1 MDEMTLLNRRRDE
14 VALPTD
20 LSVARS
26 RLLAEIRRAPG
37 ARSGRGPRPRRR
49 GALVSAAG
57 LAAALA
63 VAATQLGGAA
73 QMGGTAEPRK
83 PPAERPISAAAVLE
97 TAALVA
103 EKTEATTVRPDQWF
117 YMKESQPVD
126 SLPVYE
132 HWSRM
137 DGLLQALRG
146 SDGKLKVTE
155 AEKGRTNPAKTL
167 REVAA
172 LPGDPDAMLRH
183 FHELDRELT
192 ALSICEPGCPPGSE
206 QDRRAYGAIQWYLKF
221 GPVIPPDIAAT
232 MFRAMA
238 KIPGVRIEENVAT
251 AEGRRGLAVVLD
263 LGEAGRGYTILDPQT
278 YRYLG
283 VKSVRG
289 GHSMA
294 MSVLDSGIVDK
305 PGETP

>member
-14 VALPTD
+14 VPPPTD
-20 LSVARS
+20 LSAARN
-26 RLLAEIRRAPG
+26 RLLTEIRRTPDV
-37 ARSGRGPRPRRR
+37 RPRRAVRR
-49 GALVSAAG
+49 GALVSAAC
-57 LAAALA
+57 LAASLA
-63 VAATQLGGAA
+63 VGATQLGGATEE
-73 QMGGTAEPRK
+73 GEP
-83 PPAERPISAAAVLE
+83 PISAAAVLE
-97 TAALVA
+97 NAALVA
-103 EKTEATTVRPDQWF
+103 ERTKATTVRPDQWF

-137 DGLLQALRG
+137 DGAMTALRG
-146 SDGKLKVTE
+146 SDGELKVSE
-155 AEKGRTNPAKTL
+155 SEKGPANSAQTL
-167 REVAA
+167 REIEA

-183 FHELDRELT
+183 FYRLKRERA
-192 ALSICEPGCPPGSE
+192 ALSICEPECPPGSE
-206 QDRRAYGAIQWYLKF
+206 QDRRAYGAIQWYLKY
-221 GPVIPPDIAAT
+221 GPIIPPDTAAT

-238 KIPGVRIEENVAT
+238 KIPGVTVEEDVAT
-251 AEGRRGLAVVLD
+251 AEGRPGLAVVLD
-263 LGEAGRGYTILDPQT
+263 YGEAGKGYTILDPRT